1 MGGAGGSQ
9 IHGIGSCLGGVG
21 SAMPPAKIDEILRL
35 VLVPNERAIDLERW
49 ARGGPHRLALAR

>member
-9 IHGIGSCLGGVG
+9 IHGIGVG
-21 SAMPPAKIDEILRL
+21 SAMPPAKIDEILRP
-35 VLVPNERAIDLERW
+35 VLAPNERAIDLKRW